1 MLEMKGTM
9 CREQPVRLKQID
21 TQESK
26 ISPPLMWCDVIV
38 GKRKLSEA
46 VSGGKEFFAGLDF
59 FDLIVRAPRLKICNI
74 DYIDSV
80 DSAIE

>member
-1 MLEMKGTM
+1 
-9 CREQPVRLKQID
+9 
-21 TQESK
+21 
-26 ISPPLMWCDVIV
+26 VIV
-38 GKRKLSEA
+38 GKRKLCEA